1 MKQLKVRDALSQRF
15 VIVPPQA
22 CVSAVLDQVEE
33 KRATHCAL
41 VDPVSGQFLGL
52 VRLADVSLA
61 NTQAVFAELRPAVQ
75 PPALQSETLLGDIA
89 KLVSQQGVDAFPVMD
104 VQGNFVAILTHESL
118 VQTLLRAEKETLEKT
133 EVRVHQR
140 EERLR
145 LAAMATNDSV
155 WDLNP
160 VTRELWTTEN
170 INAGLAGEGMLTD
183 LDWWRERLYYDD
195 RDRVMLSLQEA
206 IQGDARNWQSEF
218 RYRRSEGG
226 YAFIMIR
233 CYIERT
239 VTGEATRVIG
249 VMTDITERVQ
259 LEAQLRQAQKMEAI
273 GHLSGGVAHDFNN
286 LITVIQ
292 GSTDL
297 INFSDNVPPDIRP
310 WLDEIISAAGQAS
323 KLTRQLLAFGRKQ
336 NMQPKEVNL
345 NVLIGRS
352 VRLLRRTLGENILLE
367 FRELGTP
374 ATVYVDEV
382 MLEQVLINMAVN
394 ARDAMKKGG
403 RLTIRLGSSEVVTG
417 SAADPERKP
426 GSYYTISVTD
436 TGCGIDAKVLSRVFE
451 PFFTTKGPEQ
461 GFGLGLSTAYGIV
474 RQHQG
479 WIDVESTVGVGTTF
493 RVYLPVRVPE
503 SAPAVE
509 LAKKMAQVA
518 GGTETILMVE
528 DELPVRQLA
537 RVVLERYGYCVL
549 EAGSGPEA
557 LDIWQEHRKEID
569 LLLTDMVMPGGMTGH
584 DLANLLRLQRDD
596 LKVLYVSGYS
606 PENTGLQDVI
616 SRGSGSFLAKP
627 FHLNELAKAVREC
640 LG

>member
-22 CVSAVLDQVEE
+22 CVSAVLGQVAE
-33 KRATHCAL
+33 KQATHCAI
-41 VDPVSGQFLGL
+41 VDPVSDQFLGL

-89 KLVSQQGVDAFPVMD
+89 KLVSQQGVDALPVLD
-104 VQGNFVAILTHESL
+104 ARGNFVAILTHESL
-118 VQTLLRAEKETLEKT
+118 VQTLLRAEKDAVEKT
-133 EVRVHQR
+133 EARVHQR

-160 VTRELWTTEN
+160 VTDELWTTEN
-170 INAGLAGEGMLTD
+170 INAGLSGEGILTN
-183 LDWWRERLYYDD
+183 LNWWRERLYYDD
-195 RDRVMLSLQEA
+195 QERVMQSLREA
-206 IQGDARNWQSEF
+206 IRGSGQNWQSEF

-226 YAFIMIR
+226 YASLMIR
-233 CYIERT
+233 CYLERS

-297 INFSDNVPPDIRP
+297 INFSDNVPADIKP
-310 WLDEIISAAGQAS
+310 WLDEIVSAAGQAS

-345 NVLIGRS
+345 NILIGRS

-367 FRELGTP
+367 FRELGNA
-374 ATVYVDEV
+374 ATVFVDEV
-382 MLEQVLINMAVN
+382 MVEQVLINMAVN

-403 RLTIRLGSSEVVTG
+403 RLTIRLGTAEIVSD
-417 SAADPERKP
+417 SAVHPERKA
-426 GSYYTISVTD
+426 GKYFTISVSD
-436 TGCGIDAKVLSRVFE
+436 TGCGIEAKVLPRVFE

-461 GFGLGLSTAYGIV
+461 GFGLGLSTAYGII
-474 RQHQG
+474 RQHHG

-493 RVYLPVRVPE
+493 RIYLPECQPE
-503 SAPAVE
+503 GAPAVE
-509 LAKKMAQVA
+509 LAKKNSPVP

-537 RVVLERYGYCVL
+537 RLVLERYGYCVL

-557 LDIWQEHRKEID
+557 IDVWQDHGKEID
-569 LLLTDMVMPGGMTGH
+569 LLLTDMVMPGGMSGH
-584 DLANLLRLQRDD
+584 DLASLLRLQRSD

-627 FHLNELAKAVREC
+627 FHLNELAKAVRDC
-640 LG
+640 LD

>member
-22 CVSAVLDQVEE
+22 CVSDVMDQVSE

-52 VRLADVSLA
+52 VRLADVSLT

-160 VTRELWTTEN
+160 ITRELWTTEN
-170 INAGLAGEGMLTD
+170 INAGLAGEGILTD
-183 LDWWRERLYYDD
+183 LDWWCERLYYDD
-195 RDRVMLSLQEA
+195 RERVMLSLQEA

-226 YAFIMIR
+226 YASIMIR
-233 CYIERT
+233 CYIERAA
-239 VTGEATRVIG
+239 TGKATRVIG

-273 GHLSGGVAHDFNN
+273 GHLAGGIAHDFNN

-297 INFSDNVPPDIRP
+297 INFSDNLPAEIRP
-310 WLDEIISAAGQAS
+310 WLEEIVSASGQAS

-345 NVLIGRS
+345 NILIGRS

-367 FRELGTP
+367 FRELGSP
-374 ATVYVDEV
+374 ATVFVDEV

-394 ARDAMKKGG
+394 ARDAMKRGG
-403 RLTIRLGSSEVVTG
+403 RLSIILGSADIASESTV
-417 SAADPERKP
+417 DPDRKP
-426 GSYYTISVTD
+426 GRYFTVCVTD
-436 TGCGIDAKVLSRVFE
+436 TGCGIEPKNISRVFE
-451 PFFTTKGPEQ
+451 PFFTTKGPEK
-461 GFGLGLSTAYGIV
+461 GFGLGLATAYGII

-479 WIDVESTVGVGTTF
+479 WIDVESIVGVGSTF
-493 RVYLPVRVPE
+493 RIYLPERQPE
-503 SAPAVE
+503 IAPMVE
-509 LAKKMAQVA
+509 LAKKTSQVP
-518 GGTETILMVE
+518 GGSETILVVE
-528 DELPVRQLA
+528 DEMPVRQLA

-549 EAGSGPEA
+549 EASSGPEA
-557 LDIWQEHRKEID
+557 LNIWQDHSKEID

-584 DLANLLRLQRDD
+584 DLATMLRVQRGD

-606 PENTGLQDVI
+606 PENTGLQEVI
-616 SRGSGSFLAKP
+616 NRGSGSFLAKP

-640 LG
+640 LD